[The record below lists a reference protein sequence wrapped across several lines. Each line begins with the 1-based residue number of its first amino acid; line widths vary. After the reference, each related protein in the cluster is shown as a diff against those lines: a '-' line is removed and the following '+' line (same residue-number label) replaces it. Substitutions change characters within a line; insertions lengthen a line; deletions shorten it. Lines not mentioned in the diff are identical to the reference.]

1 MFICP
6 SICNAAFGCL
16 SKVVSLD
23 LYIVKD
29 TFQN

>member
-6 SICNAAFGCL
+6 SICDAAFGCL
-16 SKVVSLD
+16 PKVVLPD
-23 LYIVKD
+23 LYIVKY